1 MAHKKTYPKEFKEN
15 AVRLS
20 VTSGKS
26 IAQVAKELGIG
37 PQTLQ
42 VWRRDA
48 ISERRLPVADNE
60 TDQQKI
66 KRLEQELK
74 LITEERDIIRKA
86 IDYFD
91 RKPKE

>member
-1 MAHKKTYPKEFKEN
+1 MARGNSYPKEFKEN

-20 VTSGKS
+20 ATSGKS
-26 IAQVAKELGIG
+26 IAQVAKELGIS